1 MSEWLLQARGL
12 SREFA
17 GFQAVRNVD
26 LDIRAGTIHVLI
38 GPNGAGKTTLFNLL
52 TKFLAPSAGQ
62 IRFDGAE
69 VTDFGPAALAR
80 AGMVRS
86 FQISS
91 TFGSMTALENVR
103 GALQRSRGPT
113 SYAFWRSDRALSGLD
128 DAAIGYLARVG
139 LEAQRDTP
147 ARELPYG
154 AKRALELAT
163 TMALEP
169 KLMLLD
175 EPTAGIARDDIPRI
189 TALIK
194 SIARGRTILMVEHN
208 LHVVEEI
215 SDHITVLNRG
225 CVLTDGDYATVSR
238 DARVIEA
245 YLGGDDEDDDDGV

>member
-12 SREFA
+12 SKEFA
-17 GFQAVRNVD
+17 GFRAVSNVD
-26 LDIRAGTIHVLI
+26 LNIRAGTIHVLI

-52 TKFLAPSAGQ
+52 TKFIKPSAGQ
-62 IRFDGAE
+62 ITFDGAD
-69 VTDFGPAALAR
+69 VTNDSPARLAR

-91 TFGSMTALENVR
+91 TFGSMSVLENVR
-103 GALQRSRGPT
+103 GALQRCHGES
-113 SYAFWRSDRALSGLD
+113 SYAFWRSDRALAALD
-128 DAAIGYLARVG
+128 DAALSLLGQVG
-139 LEAQRDTP
+139 LEAQRDIP

-175 EPTAGIARDDIPRI
+175 EPTAGIARDEIPRI

-194 SIARGRTILMVEHN
+194 SAAKGRTVLMVEHN
-208 LHVVEEI
+208 LRVVKEI

-225 CVLTDGDYATVSR
+225 SVLTDGDYATVSHN
-238 DARVIEA
+238 AQVIEA
-245 YLGGDDEDDDDGV
+245 YLGGEDDGDEL